1 MEINRREFIETAG
14 VLTAISAIGSS
25 LPVFG
30 ATGKE
35 NLFTNP
41 TEHKLPELPY
51 AFDAFDK
58 FIDAKTIEL
67 HYSKHHQAYVNG
79 LNKSLAEIDI
89 ALGKQDFSIIDYW
102 LKKLAFHGAGH
113 FLHTL
118 YWNSMSPNGG
128 GEPKGKL
135 IDKINMN
142 FGSFEKFKKMFSAS
156 AVAVEGSGWA
166 LLAYQPSTKKLLILQ
181 IENHQKLTTWDV
193 IPLIVLDV
201 WEHAYYLK
209 YQNKRGDYVNNWW
222 NIVNWET
229 AEKNFLIHPIKEN
242 K

>member
-1 MEINRREFIETAG
+1 MGA
-14 VLTAISAIGSS
+14 S

-30 ATGKE
+30 QGGKD
-35 NLFTNP
+35 NVFLNN

-51 AFDAFDK
+51 SYDALDSY
-58 FIDAKTIEL
+58 IDGKTIEL

-79 LNKSLAEIDI
+79 LNKAEAEIAI
-89 ALGKQDFSIIDYW
+89 ALGKKDFGMIDYW

-128 GEPKGKL
+128 GEPKGTL
-135 IDKINMN
+135 ADKIKID
-142 FGSFEKFKKMFSAS
+142 FGSFEKFRMMFSAS
-156 AVAVEGSGWA
+156 AASVEGSGWA
-166 LLAYQPSTKKLLILQ
+166 LLAYQPSSKKLQILQ

-193 IPLIVLDV
+193 IPLLVIDV

-209 YQNKRGDYVNNWW
+209 YQNKRADYIKEWF
-222 NIVNWET
+222 NIANWEN
-229 AEKNFLIHPIKEN
+229 AAKNFAIHPAGDEK
-242 K
+242 